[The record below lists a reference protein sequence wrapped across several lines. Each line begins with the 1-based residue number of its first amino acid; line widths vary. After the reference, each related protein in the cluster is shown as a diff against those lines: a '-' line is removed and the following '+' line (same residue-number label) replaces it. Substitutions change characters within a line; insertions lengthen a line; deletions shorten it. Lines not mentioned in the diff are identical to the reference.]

1 MENVRSSRRTLDA
14 LQSLLGS
21 ASRKHLQEL
30 IDPLGVSGI
39 FDPAMSW
46 DGIFLPRESGVTV
59 LDFLAAVYAHR
70 RNGFSK
76 AATEYVLTT
85 MLKNAG
91 GVS

>member
-1 MENVRSSRRTLDA
+1 
-14 LQSLLGS
+14 
-21 ASRKHLQEL
+21 
-30 IDPLGVSGI
+30 
-39 FDPAMSW
+39 MSW